1 MNWVIVTGAYPPDEM
16 GLADY
21 AVLVSEELA
30 ARGDRVWIFAGA
42 GPDTGRSS
50 AAGVTLRR
58 FPAHFGLRAL
68 TLMSREL
75 GKVPQPRQMLLLYVP
90 QAFGPRAWM
99 QKRRFRGVP
108 LALCLWLQLLHE
120 RVWTTFFEAA
130 VVPGPNPSRSTRVLA
145 AATRWMLNL
154 ALRKSSRVMVATPA
168 LAEVIREVTGR
179 EPATE
184 WLPVPSTLPVRIE
197 PARVAGLRRRLLGE
211 DGETLLGH
219 FSSYRPAM
227 ADLLYP
233 MVESLLRDQAKRRLI
248 LIGQGSEDFAAKCR
262 AAWPELAP
270 QFLATGNLPA
280 QQAAEHLSACDVVV
294 EPYLDGVTT
303 QRTST
308 MGPLAL
314 GCLIVTNDG
323 PWTEPVWRESGAV
336 ALAAS
341 PDAGLLAAK
350 VEEVLRTRPA
360 LGERAAQLYAQRFSL
375 GRLVDAITS
384 PSERAVIAG
393 DGRREPAAA

>member
-1 MNWVIVTGAYPPDEM
+1 
-16 GLADY
+16 
-21 AVLVSEELA
+21 
-30 ARGDRVWIFAGA
+30 
-42 GPDTGRSS
+42 
-50 AAGVTLRR
+50 
-58 FPAHFGLRAL
+58 
-68 TLMSREL
+68 
-75 GKVPQPRQMLLLYVP
+75 
-90 QAFGPRAWM
+90 
-99 QKRRFRGVP
+99 
-108 LALCLWLQLLHE
+108 
-120 RVWTTFFEAA
+120 
-130 VVPGPNPSRSTRVLA
+130 
-145 AATRWMLNL
+145 MLNL
-154 ALRKSSRVMVATPA
+154 TLRKSSRVMVATPA
-168 LAEVIREVTGR
+168 LAEVIREVTGA

-197 PARVAGLRRRLLGE
+197 PARVAELRRRLLGE

-262 AAWPELAP
+262 AAWPELAS
-270 QFLATGNLPA
+270 QLLATGNLPA

-323 PWTEPVWRESGAV
+323 PWTESVWRESGAV
-336 ALAAS
+336 ALAAK
-341 PDAGLLAAK
+341 PDAGLLVAK

-375 GRLVDAITS
+375 GCLVDAITS
-384 PSERAVIAG
+384 PRERPVIAG
-393 DGRREPAAA
+393 DRRREPAAA

>member
-1 MNWVIVTGAYPPDEM
+1 MNWIIVTGAYPPDEM

-21 AVLVSEELA
+21 TVLVSEELA
-30 ARGDRVWIFAGA
+30 ARGERVWIFAGA
-42 GPDTGRSS
+42 GPDAGRSTP
-50 AAGVTLRR
+50 AGVALRR

-68 TLMSREL
+68 ALMSREL
-75 GKVPQPRQMLLLYVP
+75 GKVPQPRQVLLLYVP

-108 LALCLWLQLLHE
+108 LALCLWLQTL
-120 RVWTTFFEAA
+120 RGQVWTTFFEAA
-130 VVPGPNPSRSTRVLA
+130 VVPGSNPSRSTRVLA

-154 ALRKSSRVMVATPA
+154 TLRKSSRVMVATPE
-168 LAEVIREVTGR
+168 LAHIIREVTGK
-179 EPATE
+179 EPTTE
-184 WLPVPSTLPVRIE
+184 WLPVPSTLPVRVE
-197 PARVAGLRRRLLGE
+197 KARVAELRRRLLGQ

-233 MVESLLRDQAKRRLI
+233 MVEPLLRDRAKRRLV
-248 LIGQGSEDFAAKCR
+248 LIGQGSEDFAARCR
-262 AAWPELAP
+262 ADWPELAP
-270 QFLATGNLPA
+270 QLMATGNLPA
-280 QQAAEHLSACDVVV
+280 QQAAEHLAACDVVV

-336 ALAAS
+336 ALAAG
-341 PDAGLLAAK
+341 PDAELLTAK
-350 VEEVLRTRPA
+350 VEEVLQTRPV
-360 LGERAAQLYAQRFSL
+360 LGERAALLYAQRFSL
-375 GRLVDAITS
+375 GKLVNALAS
-384 PSERAVIAG
+384 PGESAVIAG
-393 DGRREPAAA
+393 DRRREPAAA